1 MASKRI
7 VTSAGED
14 GYGATPITCLHVKKI
29 GRPLKACPSK
39 LPSTKKP
46 EPILID
52 RAEAVVGLK
61 VIGIKAAHRLKCL
74 FSAGKGLDS
83 KLCLANEAQP
93 LTAPFEAASLFCKQ
107 AQIASAARVLCAF
120 NILLK
125 IPRHDH
131 QSTPIVRFESGQ

>member
-83 KLCLANEAQP
+83 KLCLANEAQ
-93 LTAPFEAASLFCKQ
+93 

-120 NILLK
+120 NILLN

-131 QSTPIVRFESGQ
+131 QSTPIVRFES